1 MNDQMIKFE
10 SACIDRLRE
19 YFSMNILTILPLRS
33 LLLLNERSSI
43 KKECCTVNISRV
55 PQIINLF
62 VENRGS

>member
-1 MNDQMIKFE
+1 MFDHFGILSIKGLKQTDGECIVNDQIIKFE

-43 KKECCTVNISRV
+43 K
-55 PQIINLF
+55 
-62 VENRGS
+62 